1 MHYSC
6 GTNQTLSSPNHQFT
20 NHFCNN
26 YILKE
31 AKRRR
36 QNESSKRGNS
46 TLSLKQ
52 VPPSTKVTAVV
63 TAELNAPCELGGCSW
78 GQCTNPAGDFRLS
91 VSWRTGQGQRRSNSF
106 QSRRTVTSSNS
117 TTSRLS
123 KSNLLICQ
131 WKFIYSLYL
140 AKIDLGWQ
148 NLSGVGSRSSVGSE
162 RTRVRR
168 LFHLRPPS

>member
-78 GQCTNPAGDFRLS
+78 GRCTNPAGEFRQS
-91 VSWRTGQGQRRSNSF
+91 VSWRTGQGQRRSNLF
-106 QSRRTVTSSNS
+106 QSRRTVTSSINNHIEAFEEQS
-117 TTSRLS
+117 FDLPMKIYLFVISRKNRFGLT
-123 KSNLLICQ
+123 KFKRC
-131 WKFIYSLYL
+131 WK
-140 AKIDLGWQ
+140 
-148 NLSGVGSRSSVGSE
+148 
-162 RTRVRR
+162 
-168 LFHLRPPS
+168 